1 MFSDRRFF
9 SNEENEE
16 DTVTE
21 NQETENQKQQ
31 PKGRSLL
38 NIATIV
44 AVATLLSK
52 IFGLLRQ
59 VAIAAA
65 FGNGTAY
72 GAYNFAYVIPG
83 FLLIL
88 LGGINGPFH
97 SAIVSVLAKRDR
109 QQVAAIIDTI
119 TTMVT
124 GILLLVTVALVIF
137 ADPLLHLVA
146 PGLFIPEADLLAKG
160 IDLKVIQD
168 LKITKDIAIQ
178 QFQIMAPMAVLAG
191 LVGIGFGALNASD
204 TYWLPSVSPIFSSL
218 TVLIGIGGLFLTLGD
233 KILTPEN
240 AVLGGAVLAWSTLAG
255 AVLQWLVQL
264 PVQIKAGMGGFKLR
278 FDFQRPEVK
287 EVMKIMIPA
296 TFSSGMLQINVWTD
310 LFFASFIPNAAA
322 AVSAMG
328 YAGLLVQT
336 PLGIL
341 SNVILVPLFPVLSK
355 LTDPENWGEL
365 KERIRQGLMLTALTM
380 LPLSA
385 LMVALAL
392 PISQVV
398 YERYAF
404 DNEASQ
410 LTGVVLMAYS
420 VGMFVYLGRDVL
432 VRVFYALGDGDT
444 PFKISIA
451 NIFLNGLFDYLLV
464 EKFGAAGIVLAT
476 VLVNVISMIAMMYFL
491 DRRLNGMP
499 LKSWSITIFGLVIAS
514 VIAGGA
520 SWTIYHFI
528 SRDFASMSAVGRFGG
543 ELGGLAIASAVG
555 LTIFGAIAM
564 QMKIPEV
571 NALTK
576 EIKRRFSR

>member
-1 MFSDRRFF
+1 LSG
-9 SNEENEE
+9 NEEE
-16 DTVTE
+16 DIGI
-21 NQETENQKQQ
+21 ETQ
-31 PKGRSLL
+31 PPQPTKRSLL
-38 NIATIV
+38 NIATTV

-109 QQVAAIIDTI
+109 REVATIIDSI
-119 TTMVT
+119 TTIVT
-124 GILLLVTVALVIF
+124 GFLLLMTIALVIF
-137 ADPLLHLVA
+137 AEPLMHLVA
-146 PGLFIPEADLLAKG
+146 PGLFVPESDLLAKG
-160 IDLKVIQD
+160 ITPEAIQN

-218 TVLIGIGGLFLTLGD
+218 TVLIGIGGLVWTMGN
-233 KILTPEN
+233 KILLPEN
-240 AVLGGAVLAWSTLAG
+240 AMLGGAVLAWSTLAG
-255 AVLQWLVQL
+255 AVMQWLVQL
-264 PVQIKAGMGGFKLR
+264 PVQIKSGMGGFKLR

-287 EVMKIMIPA
+287 EVMKIMVPA

-322 AVSAMG
+322 EVSAMG

-355 LTDPENWGEL
+355 LTDPENLDEL
-365 KERIRQGLMLTALTM
+365 KQRIRQGLMLTALTM

-385 LMVALAL
+385 FMVALAL

-404 DNEASQ
+404 DTEASQ
-410 LTGVVLMAYS
+410 LTATVLMAYS

-444 PFKISIA
+444 PFKISIV

-464 EKFGAAGIVLAT
+464 QKFGASGLVLAT
-476 VLVNVISMIAMMYFL
+476 VAVNVISMIVMMYVL

-499 LKSWSITIFGLVIAS
+499 LKSWSITILGLVIAS
-514 VIAGGA
+514 VIAGGI
-520 SWTIYHFI
+520 SWGLYYVM
-528 SRDFASMSAVGRFGG
+528 SQNFANMSVIMRFGA
-543 ELGGLAIASAVG
+543 EVSGLLIASAVG
-555 LTIFGAIAM
+555 LIIFGALAL
-564 QMKIPEV
+564 QMKIPEI
-571 NALTK
+571 NTLTNQ
-576 EIKRRFSR
+576 IKRRFSRK

>member
-1 MFSDRRFF
+1 LSG
-9 SNEENEE
+9 NEEE
-16 DTVTE
+16 DIGI
-21 NQETENQKQQ
+21 ETQ
-31 PKGRSLL
+31 PPQPTKRSLL
-38 NIATIV
+38 NIATTV

-109 QQVAAIIDTI
+109 REVATIIDSI
-119 TTMVT
+119 TTIVT
-124 GILLLVTVALVIF
+124 GFLLLMTIALVIF
-137 ADPLLHLVA
+137 AEPLMHLVA
-146 PGLFIPEADLLAKG
+146 PGLFVPESDLLAKG
-160 IDLKVIQD
+160 ITPEAIQN

-218 TVLIGIGGLFLTLGD
+218 TVLIGIGGLVWTMGN
-233 KILTPEN
+233 KILLPEN
-240 AVLGGAVLAWSTLAG
+240 AMLGGAVLAWSTLAG
-255 AVLQWLVQL
+255 AVMQWLVQL
-264 PVQIKAGMGGFKLR
+264 PVQIKSGMGGFKLR

-287 EVMKIMIPA
+287 EVMKIMVPA

-322 AVSAMG
+322 EVSAMG

-355 LTDPENWGEL
+355 LTDPENLDEL
-365 KERIRQGLMLTALTM
+365 KQRIRQGLMLTALTM

-404 DNEASQ
+404 DTEASQ
-410 LTGVVLMAYS
+410 LTATVLMAYS

-444 PFKISIA
+444 PFKISIV

-464 EKFGAAGIVLAT
+464 QKFCASGLVLAT
-476 VLVNVISMIAMMYFL
+476 VAVNVISMIVMMYVL

-499 LKSWSITIFGLVIAS
+499 LKSWSITILGLVIAS
-514 VIAGGA
+514 VIAGGI
-520 SWTIYHFI
+520 SWGLYYVM
-528 SRDFASMSAVGRFGG
+528 SQNFANMSVIMRFGA
-543 ELGGLAIASAVG
+543 EVSGLLIASAVG
-555 LTIFGAIAM
+555 LIIFGALAL
-564 QMKIPEV
+564 QMKIPEI
-571 NALTK
+571 NTLTNQ
-576 EIKRRFSR
+576 IKRRFSRK

>member
-1 MFSDRRFF
+1 MSG
-9 SNEENEE
+9 NEEE
-16 DTVTE
+16 DIVI
-21 NQETENQKQQ
+21 ETQ
-31 PKGRSLL
+31 PPQSTKRSLL

-109 QQVAAIIDTI
+109 REVATIIDSI
-119 TTMVT
+119 TTIVT
-124 GILLLVTVALVIF
+124 GILLLVTIALVIF
-137 ADPLLHLVA
+137 AEPLMHLVA

-160 IDLKVIQD
+160 ISLETIQN

-218 TVLIGIGGLFLTLGD
+218 TVLIGIGGLVWTLGD
-233 KILTPEN
+233 KILLPEN
-240 AVLGGAVLAWSTLAG
+240 AMLGGAVLAWSTLAG

-264 PVQIKAGMGGFKLR
+264 PVQIKSGMGGFKLR

-287 EVMKIMIPA
+287 EVMKIMVPA

-355 LTDPENWGEL
+355 LTDPENWDEL
-365 KERIRQGLMLTALTM
+365 KQRIRQGLMLTALTM

-404 DNEASQ
+404 DTEASQ
-410 LTGVVLMAYS
+410 LTAAVLMAYS

-444 PFKISIA
+444 PFKISVV
-451 NIFLNGLFDYLLV
+451 NIFLNGLFDYFLV
-464 EKFGAAGIVLAT
+464 QRFGAPGLVLAT
-476 VLVNVISMIAMMYFL
+476 VAVNVISMIVMMYVL

-499 LKSWSITIFGLVIAS
+499 LKSWSITILGLTIAS
-514 VIAGGA
+514 AIAGGV
-520 SWTIYHFI
+520 SWGIYYVL
-528 SRDFASMSAVGRFGG
+528 SQNFASMSVVMRFGA
-543 ELGGLAIASAVG
+543 EVGGLAIASAVG
-555 LTIFGAIAM
+555 LGIFGAIAV
-564 QMKIPEV
+564 QMKIPEI
-571 NALTK
+571 NALTNQ
-576 EIKRRFSR
+576 IKRRFSRKGHAGK

>member
-1 MFSDRRFF
+1 
-9 SNEENEE
+9 
-16 DTVTE
+16 
-21 NQETENQKQQ
+21 
-31 PKGRSLL
+31 
-38 NIATIV
+38 
-44 AVATLLSK
+44 
-52 IFGLLRQ
+52 
-59 VAIAAA
+59 
-65 FGNGTAY
+65 
-72 GAYNFAYVIPG
+72 
-83 FLLIL
+83 
-88 LGGINGPFH
+88 FH

-109 QQVAAIIDTI
+109 REVATIIDSI
-119 TTMVT
+119 TTIVT
-124 GILLLVTVALVIF
+124 GFLLLMTIALVIF
-137 ADPLLHLVA
+137 AEPLMHLVA
-146 PGLFIPEADLLAKG
+146 PGLFVPESDLLAKG
-160 IDLKVIQD
+160 ITPEAIQN

-218 TVLIGIGGLFLTLGD
+218 TVLIGIGGLVWTMGN
-233 KILTPEN
+233 KILLPEN
-240 AVLGGAVLAWSTLAG
+240 AMLGGAVLAWSTLAG
-255 AVLQWLVQL
+255 AVMQWLVQL
-264 PVQIKAGMGGFKLR
+264 PVQIKSGMGGFKLR

-287 EVMKIMIPA
+287 EVMKIMVPA

-322 AVSAMG
+322 EVSAMG

-355 LTDPENWGEL
+355 LTDPENLDEL
-365 KERIRQGLMLTALTM
+365 KQRIRQGLMLTALTM

-404 DNEASQ
+404 DTEASQ
-410 LTGVVLMAYS
+410 LTATVLMAYS

-444 PFKISIA
+444 PFKISIV

-464 EKFGAAGIVLAT
+464 QKFGASGLVLAT
-476 VLVNVISMIAMMYFL
+476 VAVNVISMIVMMYVL

-499 LKSWSITIFGLVIAS
+499 LKSWSITILGLVIAS
-514 VIAGGA
+514 VIAGGI
-520 SWTIYHFI
+520 SWGLYYVM
-528 SRDFASMSAVGRFGG
+528 SQNFANMSVIMRFGA
-543 ELGGLAIASAVG
+543 EVSGLLIASAVG
-555 LTIFGAIAM
+555 LIIFGALAL
-564 QMKIPEV
+564 QMKIPEI
-571 NALTK
+571 NTLTNQ
-576 EIKRRFSR
+576 IKRRFSRK

>member
-1 MFSDRRFF
+1 MSG
-9 SNEENEE
+9 NESG
-16 DTVTE
+16 
-21 NQETENQKQQ
+21 NQQQ
-31 PKGRSLL
+31 QADPQTPPSPKRSLL

-109 QQVAAIIDTI
+109 RQVAAIIDSI
-119 TTMVT
+119 TTIVT
-124 GILLLVTVALVIF
+124 GILLLVSIALIIF
-137 ADPLLHLVA
+137 AEPMMHVVA
-146 PGLFIPEADLLAKG
+146 PGLFVPEADLLARG
-160 IDLKVIQD
+160 VSAEAIQN

-191 LVGIGFGALNASD
+191 LVGIGFGALNAAD

-218 TVLIGIGGLFLTLGD
+218 TVLIGIGGLFWTMGS
-233 KILTPEN
+233 KILLPEN
-240 AVLGGAVLAWSTLAG
+240 AMLGGAVLAWSTLAG
-255 AVLQWLVQL
+255 AVLQWLVQI
-264 PVQIKAGMGGFKLR
+264 PVQLKAGMGGFKFR
-278 FDFQRPEVK
+278 FDYQRPEVK
-287 EVMKIMIPA
+287 EVLKIMVPA

-355 LTDPENWGEL
+355 LTDPENWDEL
-365 KERIRQGLMLTALTM
+365 KQRIRQGLMLTALTM
-380 LPLSA
+380 LPLSG

-404 DNEASQ
+404 DTEASQ
-410 LTGVVLMAYS
+410 LTALVLMAYS

-451 NIFLNGLFDYLLV
+451 NIFINGLFDYLLV
-464 EKFGAAGIVLAT
+464 QRFGAVGLVLAT
-476 VLVNVISMIAMMYFL
+476 VGVNIISMVVMIYIL
-491 DRRLNGMP
+491 DRRLNKMP
-499 LKSWSITIFGLVIAS
+499 LKNWSLTILGLGIAS
-514 VIAGGA
+514 VIAGAA
-520 SWTIYHFI
+520 SWGFYYLVSQSFESFGT
-528 SRDFASMSAVGRFGG
+528 FAKFGAK
-543 ELGGLAIASAVG
+543 LAGLAIASGIG
-555 LTIFGAIAM
+555 LSLFAAIAL
-564 QMKIPEV
+564 QMKIPEIDT
-571 NALTK
+571 LTNQ
-576 EIKRRFSR
+576 IKRRFSR

>member
-1 MFSDRRFF
+1 LSG
-9 SNEENEE
+9 NEEE
-16 DTVTE
+16 DIGI
-21 NQETENQKQQ
+21 ETQ
-31 PKGRSLL
+31 PPQPTKRSLL
-38 NIATIV
+38 NIATTV

-109 QQVAAIIDTI
+109 REVATIIDSI
-119 TTMVT
+119 TTIVT
-124 GILLLVTVALVIF
+124 GFLLLMTIALVIF
-137 ADPLLHLVA
+137 AEPLMHLVA
-146 PGLFIPEADLLAKG
+146 PGLFVPESDLLAKG
-160 IDLKVIQD
+160 ITPEAIQN

-218 TVLIGIGGLFLTLGD
+218 TVLIGIGGLVWTMGN
-233 KILTPEN
+233 KILLPEN
-240 AVLGGAVLAWSTLAG
+240 AMLGGAVLAWSTLAG
-255 AVLQWLVQL
+255 AVMQWLVQL
-264 PVQIKAGMGGFKLR
+264 PVQIKSGMGGFKLR

-287 EVMKIMIPA
+287 EVMKIMVPA

-322 AVSAMG
+322 EVSAMG

-355 LTDPENWGEL
+355 LTDPENLDEL
-365 KERIRQGLMLTALTM
+365 KQRIRQGLMLTALTM

-404 DNEASQ
+404 DTEASQ
-410 LTGVVLMAYS
+410 LTATVLMAYS

-444 PFKISIA
+444 PFKISIV

-464 EKFGAAGIVLAT
+464 QKFGASGLVLAT
-476 VLVNVISMIAMMYFL
+476 VAVNVISMIVMMYVL

-499 LKSWSITIFGLVIAS
+499 LKSWSITILGLVIAS
-514 VIAGGA
+514 VIAGGI
-520 SWTIYHFI
+520 SWGLYYVM
-528 SRDFASMSAVGRFGG
+528 SQNFANMSVIMRFGA
-543 ELGGLAIASAVG
+543 EVSGLLIASAVG
-555 LTIFGAIAM
+555 LIIFGALAL
-564 QMKIPEV
+564 QMKIPEI
-571 NALTK
+571 NTLTNQ
-576 EIKRRFSR
+576 IKRRFSRK

>member
-1 MFSDRRFF
+1 MSG
-9 SNEENEE
+9 NEE
-16 DTVTE
+16 DIVTE
-21 NQETENQKQQ
+21 TQ
-31 PKGRSLL
+31 PLQSTKRSLL

-109 QQVAAIIDTI
+109 REVATIIDSI
-119 TTMVT
+119 TTIVT
-124 GILLLVTVALVIF
+124 GILLLVSVALIIF
-137 ADPLLHLVA
+137 AEPLMHLVA
-146 PGLFIPEADLLAKG
+146 PGLFIPEANLLAKG
-160 IDLKVIQD
+160 ITPETIQN

-191 LVGIGFGALNASD
+191 LVGIGFGALNAAD
-204 TYWLPSVSPIFSSL
+204 AYWLPSVSPIFSSL
-218 TVLIGIGGLFLTLGD
+218 TVLIGIGGLFWSLGS
-233 KILTPEN
+233 KILLPEN
-240 AVLGGAVLAWSTLAG
+240 AMLGGAVLAWSTLAG
-255 AVLQWLVQL
+255 AILQWLVQL
-264 PVQIKAGMGGFKLR
+264 PVQLKSGMGGFKLR

-287 EVMKIMIPA
+287 EVMKIMLPA

-310 LFFASFIPNAAA
+310 LFFASFIANAAA

-355 LTDPENWGEL
+355 LTDPENWDEL
-365 KERIRQGLMLTALTM
+365 KQRIRQGLMLTALTM

-385 LMVALAL
+385 LMVALAF
-392 PISQVV
+392 PITQVV

-404 DNEASQ
+404 TTEDAE
-410 LTGVVLMAYS
+410 LTGAVLMAYS

-451 NIFLNGLFDYLLV
+451 NIFLNGLFDYFLV
-464 EKFGAAGIVLAT
+464 QKFGAPGIVLAT
-476 VLVNVISMIAMMYFL
+476 VSVNVLSMLTMMYCL

-514 VIAGGA
+514 AIAGGA
-520 SWTIYHFI
+520 SWGVYKLL
-528 SRDFASMSAVGRFGG
+528 SQGFASMSAIAKFSA
-543 ELGGLAIASAVG
+543 ELGGLAIASVVG

-564 QMKIPEV
+564 QMKIPEI
-571 NALTK
+571 ALLSAQ
-576 EIKRRFSR
+576 IKRRFSR

>member
-1 MFSDRRFF
+1 MSG
-9 SNEENEE
+9 NEEE
-16 DTVTE
+16 DIGI
-21 NQETENQKQQ
+21 ETQ
-31 PKGRSLL
+31 PPQPTKRSLL
-38 NIATIV
+38 NIATTV

-109 QQVAAIIDTI
+109 REVATIIDSI
-119 TTMVT
+119 TTIVT
-124 GILLLVTVALVIF
+124 GFLLLMTIALVIF
-137 ADPLLHLVA
+137 AEPLMHLVA
-146 PGLFIPEADLLAKG
+146 PGLFVPESDLLAKG
-160 IDLKVIQD
+160 ITPEAIQN

-218 TVLIGIGGLFLTLGD
+218 TVLIGIGGLVWTMGN
-233 KILTPEN
+233 KILLPEN
-240 AVLGGAVLAWSTLAG
+240 AMLGGAVLAWSTLAG
-255 AVLQWLVQL
+255 AVMQWLVQL
-264 PVQIKAGMGGFKLR
+264 PVQIKSGMGGFKLR

-287 EVMKIMIPA
+287 EVMKIMVPA

-322 AVSAMG
+322 EVSAMG

-355 LTDPENWGEL
+355 LTDPENLDEL
-365 KERIRQGLMLTALTM
+365 KQRIRQGLMLTALTM

-404 DNEASQ
+404 DTEASQ
-410 LTGVVLMAYS
+410 LTATVLMAYS

-444 PFKISIA
+444 PFKIIIV

-464 EKFGAAGIVLAT
+464 QKFGASGLVLAT
-476 VLVNVISMIAMMYFL
+476 VAVNVISMIVMMYVL

-499 LKSWSITIFGLVIAS
+499 LKSWSITILGLVIAS
-514 VIAGGA
+514 VIAGGI
-520 SWTIYHFI
+520 SWGLYYVM
-528 SRDFASMSAVGRFGG
+528 SQNFANMSVIMRFGA
-543 ELGGLAIASAVG
+543 EVSGLLIASAVG
-555 LTIFGAIAM
+555 LIIFGALAL
-564 QMKIPEV
+564 QMKIPEI
-571 NALTK
+571 NTLTNQ
-576 EIKRRFSR
+576 IKRRFSRK